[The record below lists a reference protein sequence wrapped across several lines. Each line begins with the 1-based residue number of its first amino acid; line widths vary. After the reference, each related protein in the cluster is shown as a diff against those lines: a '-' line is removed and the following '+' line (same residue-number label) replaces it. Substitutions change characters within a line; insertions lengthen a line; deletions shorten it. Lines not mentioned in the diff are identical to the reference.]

1 MRGERKVVEGRQKEG
16 WDINARQ
23 LLGEL
28 DAEEEILFMEMGF
41 HGLDRSSISL
51 RDFFSVCGRPSSSTM
66 TMLVDGDVGGCG
78 RSSTQ
83 GMNMVWLEGDRG
95 H

>member
-1 MRGERKVVEGRQKEG
+1 MVRRREKSSEGDRKWG

-51 RDFFSVCGRPSSSTM
+51 RDFSRSVLCSRPSSSTM
-66 TMLVDGDVGGCG
+66 TLLVDGDVGGCG

-83 GMNMVWLEGDRG
+83 GMNMV
-95 H
+95 